1 MGRPRQTEEF
11 MTQQSGPYGHKPQER
26 NGMAEIADKARR
38 TTADALD
45 RAEEWVRPVGLSISE
60 RPMTVLAVVGGL
72 AFAAGAVW
80 MVRKSRQRSRY
91 DALLETLSDLPRRAG
106 WR

>member
-1 MGRPRQTEEF
+1 
-11 MTQQSGPYGHKPQER
+11 MTQQSGRGYRPIER
-26 NGMAEIADKARR
+26 NGVADQVADRARELGE
-38 TTADALD
+38 DALD
-45 RAEEWVRPVGLSISE
+45 RAEELLKPVGLSIKE

-80 MVRKSRQRSRY
+80 MLKSSRQQSRY
-91 DALLETLSDLPRRAG
+91 DALIDTLSDLPRRAG